1 MKKQI
6 AQEII
11 DLLNS
16 GQRETTNLMES
27 LVVDHKLLCSN
38 VLPDFTYPEEA
49 NSFGIVKKLRKI
61 SFELN
66 NQFGFEV
73 FERINK
79 HKSDVI
85 RSMACLL
92 VEYQNIEFRD
102 KIDLLIPLA
111 DDPNS
116 GVREWAWM
124 AVREDFAKDLENNI
138 KLLSKYTNNNSDNI
152 RRFVS
157 ELTRPRGVWCSHIM
171 QLKKTP
177 WLALDLIEPLKS
189 DNARYV
195 QLSVGNWLNDAGKDH
210 PQWVRE
216 LCDNWLKSSNTIE
229 TNKICKRALRNLSV
243 IPTSMQ

>member
-16 GQRETTNLMES
+16 GEREAKNLMEF
-27 LVVDHKLLCSN
+27 LVIDYRLLCLN
-38 VLPDFTYPEEA
+38 VLPNFVYPKEA
-49 NSFGIVKKLRKI
+49 NNLGIVGKLRKI

-66 NQFGFEV
+66 NQFGFKV
-73 FERINK
+73 FGQISR

-85 RSMACLL
+85 RSLACLL
-92 VEYQNIEFRD
+92 VECQKLKFQD
-102 KIDLLIPLA
+102 KLDLIIPLA
-111 DDPNS
+111 DDTNS

-124 AVREDFAKDLENNI
+124 ALRGDFTENLGSNI
-138 KLLSKYTNNNSDNI
+138 KLLSKYTYDSSDNI

-157 ELTRPRGVWCSHIM
+157 ELSRPRGVWCSHIT

-177 WLALDLIEPLKS
+177 WLALDLIAPLKS

-195 QLSVGNWLNDAGKDH
+195 QLSVGNWLNDAGKDN
-210 PQWVRE
+210 PQWVKE
-216 LCDNWLKSSNTIE
+216 LCNNWLKSSNTIE
-229 TNKICKRALRNLSV
+229 TNKICKRALRNL
-243 IPTSMQ
+243 

>member
-1 MKKQI
+1 MKKKI
-6 AQEII
+6 SQEVI

-16 GQRETTNLMES
+16 GEQETTNLMES
-27 LVVDHKLLCSN
+27 LAVDHQLLCSN
-38 VLPDFTYPEEA
+38 VLPNFIYPEEA
-49 NSFGIVKKLRKI
+49 NSLGIVKKLRKI

-66 NQFGFEV
+66 SQFGFKV
-73 FERINK
+73 FEQINK

-92 VEYQNIEFRD
+92 VEYQNIAFKD

-124 AVREDFAKDLENNI
+124 AVRADFADDLVPNI
-138 KLLSKYTNNNSDNI
+138 KMLKKYTHSSSSNI

-157 ELTRPRGVWCSHIM
+157 ELTRPRGVWCSHIT
-171 QLKKTP
+171 QLKKAP
-177 WLALDLIEPLKS
+177 WLALDLIESLKS
-189 DNARYV
+189 DDAKYV

-216 LCDNWLKSSNTIE
+216 LCDNWLKSSNTTE
-229 TNKICKRALRNLSV
+229 TSKICKRALRNLSL
-243 IPTSMQ
+243 